1 MPNSIRRFQTW
12 LQFHIWTQF
21 LLSKIR
27 VYEELLKDY
36 LKSLMSFSGSEVS
49 DEL

>member
-1 MPNSIRRFQTW
+1 MSNSTRRFQTW
-12 LQFHIWTQF
+12 LQFHKWTHF

-27 VYEELLKDY
+27 VHEEFLMDY